1 MLNLQSD
8 QRIKNLNYYKIL
20 FHKHSTLPVGHFSR
34 NLINQIKDNKNQKSA
49 LIDKNSEYFNPISN
63 NNIFKIQ
70 KIYSIFRRNKSA
82 MRFHG
87 DSSKKSIKKIISRP
101 MSQKSTLI
109 DYSKNSN
116 RKLNEKLYLGQKS
129 NMRSSETTLFLNKY
143 NNESISKI
151 EKISNIKKN
160 YLTDLKHQNINKNLF
175 KKKDLIQKPKNKRSS
190 SAELIYKIRD
200 QTKESNISNLIK
212 HETKQKEQKKQLK
225 GRLLSAVS
233 RHLVIN
239 KETFKYYNI
248 LYKNNTE
255 EKNNNSEIN
264 PKKKYSKNFHF
275 SKHNPD
281 IFSKINPP
289 LRYED
294 YYYSPLELL
303 EKYFTKDEIILL
315 KSSPGYF
322 GLNKFPFKNSDF
334 EITSTLL
341 SKLDSEENQDTTF
354 ETNKMIKNRKKQKIK
369 FNYDKEKE
377 KIKKLFQEKKIKKSK
392 REPIKGKDF
401 ISHYERDIEPD
412 EGTVEYYERKY
423 IKYLYNK
430 EKKMEKKINNLK
442 FKKSRFE
449 YLKNLRTKKLQEE
462 KNVQRITSPIIN
474 IIKKNYLRLNSSL
487 SA

>member
-1 MLNLQSD
+1 
-8 QRIKNLNYYKIL
+8 
-20 FHKHSTLPVGHFSR
+20 
-34 NLINQIKDNKNQKSA
+34 
-49 LIDKNSEYFNPISN
+49 
-63 NNIFKIQ
+63 
-70 KIYSIFRRNKSA
+70 

-87 DSSKKSIKKIISRP
+87 DSSQKNIKKIISRP

-151 EKISNIKKN
+151 EKIPNIKKN

-264 PKKKYSKNFHF
+264 PKKNIQK
-275 SKHNPD
+275 
-281 IFSKINPP
+281 IFIFLN
-289 LRYED
+289 
-294 YYYSPLELL
+294 
-303 EKYFTKDEIILL
+303 IILI
-315 KSSPGYF
+315 F
-322 GLNKFPFKNSDF
+322 F
-334 EITSTLL
+334 
-341 SKLDSEENQDTTF
+341 
-354 ETNKMIKNRKKQKIK
+354 QK
-369 FNYDKEKE
+369 
-377 KIKKLFQEKKIKKSK
+377 
-392 REPIKGKDF
+392 
-401 ISHYERDIEPD
+401 
-412 EGTVEYYERKY
+412 
-423 IKYLYNK
+423 
-430 EKKMEKKINNLK
+430 
-442 FKKSRFE
+442 
-449 YLKNLRTKKLQEE
+449 
-462 KNVQRITSPIIN
+462 
-474 IIKKNYLRLNSSL
+474 
-487 SA
+487 